1 LGVLQEIEL
10 GTEVRKLGNHLC
22 SGKLPFR
29 FLAPSVWGLY
39 SAGEIESL

>member
-1 LGVLQEIEL
+1 MSWGIFKDVGRQLGVLQEIEL

-29 FLAPSVWGLY
+29 FLAPSV
-39 SAGEIESL
+39 